1 MVNKVN
7 KNFLKTS
14 HYITDLKLCSV
25 RIIDNAKFPWII
37 LVPKRNK
44 VTDITNLNSKDQ
56 ITLIKEIVFCS
67 NVMKKIFKTT
77 KLNVEKIGNIVPQL
91 HIHIIA
97 RKKTDSSWPL
107 SVWVVKGKSY
117 KKTFFFLTCVMFF
130 FIDQNIIHNISLSII
145 FTFCSNWLGH

>member
-1 MVNKVN
+1 MSIKVN

-25 RIIDNAKFPWII
+25 RLIDNEKFPWII

-44 VTDITNLNSKDQ
+44 VTDITNLNTKDQ
-56 ITLIKEIVFCS
+56 VTLIKEIVFCS

-97 RKKTDSSWPL
+97 RKKSDSSWPL
-107 SVWVVKGKSY
+107 SVWVVKGKPY
-117 KKTFFFLTCVMFF
+117 K
-130 FIDQNIIHNISLSII
+130 NSLLKSMIKKLEEGI
-145 FTFCSNWLGH
+145 KKKR